1 MRTRDT
7 HMALDEL
14 HARRLATVI
23 SVFEGALDR
32 LDMLLETLE
41 TGSGDERTEIRPE
54 QIRGAREKMAAV
66 RKRLAMSTKRF
77 SIQVRKPGPRQV
89 VAAELSRLWVVLE
102 NARPERMKGYGRE
115 FSPED
120 KTDWDK
126 MIEGLM
132 SDIKEMSRILAKKD
146 TKI

>member
-1 MRTRDT
+1 
-7 HMALDEL
+7 MALDEL

-32 LDMLLETLE
+32 LDLLLKTIETAGGVE
-41 TGSGDERTEIRPE
+41 PSDFRPE
-54 QIRGAREKMAAV
+54 QVRRAREKMAAV
-66 RKRLAMSTKRF
+66 RARLAASARRF
-77 SIQVRKPGPRQV
+77 SVQARKPAPKQV

-102 NARPERMKGYGRE
+102 NARPERMRGYGRE

-120 KTDWDK
+120 KVDWDI

-132 SDIKEMSRILAKKD
+132 SDIKDIRRTLIKKESK
-146 TKI
+146 T

>member
-1 MRTRDT
+1 
-7 HMALDEL
+7 MALDEL

-23 SVFEGALDR
+23 TVFESALDR
-32 LDMLLETLE
+32 LDLLLKTAE
-41 TGSGDERTEIRPE
+41 TGSGGEPSDIKPE
-54 QIRGAREKMAAV
+54 QVHRAREKMAAV
-66 RKRLAMSTKRF
+66 RTRLASSAVRF
-77 SIQVRKPGPRQV
+77 AVQARKPAPKQV

-120 KTDWDK
+120 KEDWDK

-132 SDIKEMSRILAKKD
+132 ADIKEIRRTLIKKD
-146 TKI
+146 NKT

>member
-1 MRTRDT
+1 
-7 HMALDEL
+7 MALDEL

-23 SVFEGALDR
+23 SVFESALDR
-32 LDMLLETLE
+32 LDLLLRTIETA
-41 TGSGDERTEIRPE
+41 SGVEPSDFRPE
-54 QIRGAREKMAAV
+54 QVRRAREQMATV
-66 RKRLAMSTKRF
+66 RERLAASAERF
-77 SIQVRKPGPRQV
+77 SVRARKPGPKQV

-120 KTDWDK
+120 KADWDK

-132 SDIKEMSRILAKKD
+132 SEIKEIRRTLIKKD
-146 TKI
+146 GKI

>member
-1 MRTRDT
+1 
-7 HMALDEL
+7 MALDEL

-23 SVFEGALDR
+23 SVFESALER
-32 LDMLLETLE
+32 LDVLLKTLE
-41 TGSGDERTEIRPE
+41 TGSGGAPPDIKSE
-54 QIRGAREKMAAV
+54 QVLRAREKMASV
-66 RKRLAMSTKRF
+66 RARLASSAKRF
-77 SIQVRKPGPRQV
+77 SVQARRPAPKQV

-120 KTDWDK
+120 KGDWDK

-132 SDIKEMSRILAKKD
+132 SDIKEIRRTLIKKD
-146 TKI
+146 IKT

>member
-1 MRTRDT
+1 
-7 HMALDEL
+7 MALDEL

-23 SVFEGALDR
+23 FVFEAALDR
-32 LDMLLETLE
+32 LDLLLKTIETA
-41 TGSGDERTEIRPE
+41 SGVEPSDFKPE
-54 QIRGAREKMAAV
+54 QVRRARETMAAV
-66 RKRLAMSTKRF
+66 RARLAASAERF
-77 SIQVRKPGPRQV
+77 SVQARKPVPKQV

-120 KTDWDK
+120 KADWDI

-132 SDIKEMSRILAKKD
+132 SDIKEIRRTLIKKD
-146 TKI
+146 IKT

>member
-1 MRTRDT
+1 
-7 HMALDEL
+7 MALDEL

-23 SVFEGALDR
+23 SVFESALDR
-32 LDMLLETLE
+32 LDVLLKTLE
-41 TGSGDERTEIRPE
+41 TGRGGEPSDIKSE
-54 QIRGAREKMAAV
+54 QVLRAREKMAAV
-66 RKRLAMSTKRF
+66 RARLAASAERF
-77 SIQVRKPGPRQV
+77 SLRARKPRPKQV

-120 KTDWDK
+120 KADWDK

-132 SDIKEMSRILAKKD
+132 SDIKEIRRTLIKKD
-146 TKI
+146 IKT

>member
-1 MRTRDT
+1 
-7 HMALDEL
+7 MALDEL

-23 SVFEGALDR
+23 AVFEGALDR
-32 LDMLLETLE
+32 VDLLLETLQ
-41 TGSGDERTEIRPE
+41 TGSADEPSDFKPE
-54 QIRGAREKMAAV
+54 QICRARERMASV
-66 RKRLAMSTKRF
+66 RERLDESAKRF
-77 SIQVRKPGPRQV
+77 SVRVRKPGPRQV

-120 KTDWDK
+120 KADWEK

-132 SDIKEMSRILAKKD
+132 FDIKEIRRTLIKKD
-146 TKI
+146 SKM